1 MTPVIHLT
9 TIICLVVILIIV
21 IHLIITQ
28 IFLIMILII
37 STVTIIVTVT
47 IAKLWTAIIR
57 KTIVLLQINIKEVI
71 LIDLII
77 KLTKLRLQLVKSLVI
92 IYFFETEMR
101 DAVIIINYCCIAA
114 VQGKA
119 VANCRS
125 CSVDGQLIESRKF
138 YI

>member
-28 IFLIMILII
+28 IFLMILII
-37 STVTIIVTVT
+37 ATMTIIVTVT
-47 IAKLWTAIIR
+47 IAKLWTTIIR

-71 LIDLII
+71 LIADLII

-92 IYFFETEMR
+92 VIYFFETEMR
-101 DAVIIINYCCIAA
+101 DAVIINY
-114 VQGKA
+114 
-119 VANCRS
+119 
-125 CSVDGQLIESRKF
+125 
-138 YI
+138 

>member
-1 MTPVIHLT
+1 M
-9 TIICLVVILIIV
+9 
-21 IHLIITQ
+21 
-28 IFLIMILII
+28 
-37 STVTIIVTVT
+37 TIIVTVT
-47 IAKLWTAIIR
+47 IAKLWTTIIR

-71 LIDLII
+71 LIADLII

-119 VANCRS
+119 VAKCRS